1 MADVDY
7 LIKQI
12 EQHAEETYQY
22 FKEYELKTLTKRKK
36 PSVSSPP
43 APSEIQTARQAA
55 VAAGIES
62 EPALPLQA
70 TTTQGAETT
79 TPAASSSASTSE
91 KHKKAEIT
99 PQDFR
104 YIKNSD
110 TSNNYGRALAYKA
123 AWISGFLDITVT
135 SLNQLIQRES
145 KTISATDPTSEL
157 SNKTGAFATQL
168 GFLGGWGFLWTNAFN
183 GFRKLFMGQGKE
195 KRAYKVAHDLGIFGI
210 LIGANTLFVLGISGF
225 TVASGLC
232 IAFVILPWVGVL
244 INLMLILRGI
254 LRMKRAY
261 EGLTP
266 LKLLAQLDEK
276 WKLALEITPSYHYS
290 EKIKLH
296 RVTKYEINTQL
307 LSNLLWFCD
316 MLVEPKN
323 TMIPEP
329 KEPQEPQEQPKAPIK
344 KDLAAIKKD
353 LAAVEK
359 KYKKIDYAKLTKF
372 IAREFDDPT
381 DISYRNY
388 RYFLDVVTRCQAHI
402 KNFKLQALSIDK
414 LLETLP
420 INELLSTLSISELLT
435 DDILKHEYDRL
446 KKRNASLST
455 DELNKCFV
463 THLNNLNHK
472 ATAYAFNLI
481 TAQEG
486 KYDIRKKYFVL
497 GTICS
502 VTFIALSIIGFLLT
516 TNIAGISLFAFSALT
531 LAILKIASGALA
543 ISVLACMGGF
553 SFLSIKSSVDDYSK
567 WKTASKRNKIK
578 LDKSIEILLKLKCLE
593 GEEITISSTSTEEE
607 KKKQGIQKEFDELRL
622 RRDNTQV
629 QTNTSRAKE
638 QLQKLLSYDILLSSE
653 DTPEEHNLLSKELW
667 KKLQDKN
674 STLAPIPSLL
684 KHLKSLCE
692 AEIELYTKK
701 DELFNVRRDATI
713 LKSVGTGVFLVSS
726 FLIVTAP
733 LLSAATLLPL
743 AVIASVFIA
752 IGIALFIRGAMHA
765 NQIRILEKTIEAEP
779 FSGITDNEKEPL
791 FTKKPPKFQ
800 ASISPSPQPINNVT
814 PLPTEQLIA
823 ASQQQT
829 TAASQP
835 QQKIDPDKLG
845 LREKVWNEKKLTPS
859 LFFQTQQT
867 PTENLASSS
876 SSQSIGDDT
885 PVTPPSSPS
894 HTPAGEETPRQ
905 GAPQVSSTLLP
916 VAETPPPPT
925 LGRSPTT
932 ATV

>member
-1 MADVDY
+1 MSADVDFINEIPK
-7 LIKQI
+7 LQQRTK
-12 EQHAEETYQY
+12 AY
-22 FKEYELKTLTKRKK
+22 FDDRN
-36 PSVSSPP
+36 
-43 APSEIQTARQAA
+43 IQT
-55 VAAGIES
+55 
-62 EPALPLQA
+62 
-70 TTTQGAETT
+70 ETT
-79 TPAASSSASTSE
+79 FSTSVTE
-91 KHKKAEIT
+91 TTSTSVKELAPNEIT
-99 PQDFR
+99 PEDFR
-104 YIKNSD
+104 FINKPSIVSENF
-110 TSNNYGRALAYKA
+110 GHALAYRA

-323 TMIPEP
+323 TMIPPP
-329 KEPQEPQEQPKAPIK
+329 KEPQEQPKAPKK

-502 VTFIALSIIGFLLT
+502 VTFIALSIIGFILT

-578 LDKSIEILLKLKCLE
+578 LDKSIEILLKLKGMKIRPC
-593 GEEITISSTSTEEE
+593 
-607 KKKQGIQKEFDELRL
+607 K
-622 RRDNTQV
+622 
-629 QTNTSRAKE
+629 
-638 QLQKLLSYDILLSSE
+638 
-653 DTPEEHNLLSKELW
+653 
-667 KKLQDKN
+667 
-674 STLAPIPSLL
+674 L
-684 KHLKSLCE
+684 KH
-692 AEIELYTKK
+692 
-701 DELFNVRRDATI
+701 
-713 LKSVGTGVFLVSS
+713 
-726 FLIVTAP
+726 
-733 LLSAATLLPL
+733 
-743 AVIASVFIA
+743 
-752 IGIALFIRGAMHA
+752 
-765 NQIRILEKTIEAEP
+765 
-779 FSGITDNEKEPL
+779 
-791 FTKKPPKFQ
+791 
-800 ASISPSPQPINNVT
+800 
-814 PLPTEQLIA
+814 
-823 ASQQQT
+823 
-829 TAASQP
+829 
-835 QQKIDPDKLG
+835 
-845 LREKVWNEKKLTPS
+845 
-859 LFFQTQQT
+859 
-867 PTENLASSS
+867 
-876 SSQSIGDDT
+876 
-885 PVTPPSSPS
+885 
-894 HTPAGEETPRQ
+894 
-905 GAPQVSSTLLP
+905 
-916 VAETPPPPT
+916 
-925 LGRSPTT
+925 
-932 ATV
+932 